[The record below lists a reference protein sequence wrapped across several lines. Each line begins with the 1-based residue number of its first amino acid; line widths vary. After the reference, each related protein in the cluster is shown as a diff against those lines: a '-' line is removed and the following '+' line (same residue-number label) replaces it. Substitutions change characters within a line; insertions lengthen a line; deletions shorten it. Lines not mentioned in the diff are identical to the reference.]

1 MPLGLKPLRGA
12 LFAVRI
18 TRAVVNKRLKQRSAF
33 VVSVALLAV
42 AGCAS
47 GGSPLLQTAHMVGTR
62 ALLGPAPDGLPPRPD
77 PRFRYLRVEM
87 KDRTPAMWVL
97 GYLDQHHMG
106 AIEVWYSAQGEMLKL
121 QNGRIVATQG
131 LPVDWA
137 AVRFSASPP
146 AWADLGTAVATFGRE
161 RDELP
166 RYRYGLREHVV
177 LTAVV
182 PPPASYLPASVHPDM
197 AARYAWFE
205 ETALPANGLG
215 GASLPAAS
223 ALSASRFAWGL
234 HLGQPMVV
242 YSEQCLAPGV
252 CLRIQRWPVQDGAS

>member
-1 MPLGLKPLRGA
+1 VPLGLKPLRGA
-12 LFAVRI
+12 LSAVRI
-18 TRAVVNKRLKQRSAF
+18 SWAIVKRRLNQFSAF
-33 VVSVALLAV
+33 FISATLLAV
-42 AGCAS
+42 AGCAN
-47 GGSPLLQTAHMVGTR
+47 GGSALMQTAHMVGVR
-62 ALLGPAPDGLPPRPD
+62 ALLGAAPEALPLLPD

-97 GYLDQHHMG
+97 GYLDPHPMG
-106 AIEVWYSAQGEMLKL
+106 TIEVWYSAQGEVLKL

-131 LPVDWA
+131 FPVDWA
-137 AVRFSASPP
+137 VVRFSAPPP
-146 AWADLGTAVATFGRE
+146 AWADLGAADATFYRE

-166 RYRYGLREHVV
+166 RYRYGLRERVV

-182 PPPASYLPASVHPDM
+182 PPSASDLPASVHADM

-205 ETALPANGLG
+205 ETALPADGLG
-215 GASLPAAS
+215 GASSAAAS

-234 HLGQPMVV
+234 HLGQPLVV

-252 CLRIQRWPVQDGAS
+252 CLRMQRWPVQEGAS